1 MKHLLLPGAPF
12 AFQCWGGWGHLL
24 RKGGKEKRRSGGK
37 EKRRNKDRG
46 KEEKEK
52 RRIGEKKKRVKRETL
67 AHMV

>member
-1 MKHLLLPGAPF
+1 MGEK
-12 AFQCWGGWGHLL
+12 
-24 RKGGKEKRRSGGK
+24 RKGERGK

-67 AHMV
+67 GKAHIWWPLPKWRP